1 MEQKSFKVNPC
12 LFFDAF
18 QCFDGNI
25 LDRVRNRHSPLFTGM
40 LELVVIPCTIHLVPT
55 IRY

>member
-25 LDRVRNRHSPLFTGM
+25 LDRVRNRHPPLFTGM
-40 LELVVIPCTIHLVPT
+40 LELMVIPCTIHLVPT